1 MSRRYRVIHGTDE
14 TIADLAADGLVEID
28 GQSYRVSGAGPGRY
42 RVTGPDG
49 LDVHVAQRDL
59 SHAADRAVDR
69 GFLSGHLGD
78 LPGATTDQGR
88 RGRDAGYGQTDAG
101 RGRPPGINTQHWMPP
116 ARDGRG

>member
-49 LDVHVAQRDL
+49 RSQLVAL
-59 SHAADRAVDR
+59 AGPAHAAWAATEGRSVELVVDGSPTRVSGSRAASIPR
-69 GFLSGHLGD
+69 SSGNWC
-78 LPGATTDQGR
+78 ATKG
-88 RGRDAGYGQTDAG
+88 
-101 RGRPPGINTQHWMPP
+101 
-116 ARDGRG
+116 